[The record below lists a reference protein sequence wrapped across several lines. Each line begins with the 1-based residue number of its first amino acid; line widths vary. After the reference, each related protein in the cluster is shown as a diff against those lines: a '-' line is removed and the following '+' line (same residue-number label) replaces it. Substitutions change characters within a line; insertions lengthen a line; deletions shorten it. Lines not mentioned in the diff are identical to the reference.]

1 MSHYEDELDS
11 SAEGMDDTPYRPVFR
26 KVFRG
31 EAPLLS
37 MGAALTTRRE
47 KNKL

>member
-1 MSHYEDELDS
+1 MRELDS
-11 SAEGMDDTPYRPVFR
+11 SVEGMYDTPYRPVFR

-31 EAPLLS
+31 ETPLLS
-37 MGAALTTRRE
+37 IGMALTTRRE